1 MNSHRQE
8 KERIQS
14 IADKLADKK
23 TKQEVPVEFQR
34 AQYLARKHD
43 LVGTL
48 LAQAIERGE
57 FDNLEGAGKPLN
69 LEENPFEPVELRMVH
84 KILKDNG
91 FAPAWI
97 ELGKEIDALQ
107 GKFAAEVDYFKRY
120 TRIVFSESRSAA
132 AMRHYETRRDEFY
145 TRSRERL
152 LEISKKILDYNLDC
166 PLQLGRTNIDVAQEM
181 NRLISDLDTVI
192 MNQNNGLDSP

>member
-1 MNSHRQE
+1 MNRHRQE
-8 KERIQS
+8 NERMQN
-14 IADKLADKK
+14 IADKLAEKK
-23 TKQEVPVEFQR
+23 TKREVPVEFQR

-48 LAQAIERGE
+48 LAQALERGE

-107 GKFAAEVDYFKRY
+107 GKFATEVDYFKRY

-132 AMRHYETRRDEFY
+132 AMRHYETRRDDFY
-145 TRSRERL
+145 NRSQERL
-152 LEISKKILDYNLDC
+152 EEIFKKILDYNLNC

-181 NRLISDLDTVI
+181 RCLRASVEEVAGKKVKAT
-192 MNQNNGLDSP
+192 Q

>member
-1 MNSHRQE
+1 MNRHRQE
-8 KERIQS
+8 NERMQN

-23 TKQEVPVEFQR
+23 TKQAVPVEFQR

-48 LAQAIERGE
+48 LAQAVERGE

-91 FAPAWI
+91 FAPSWI

-120 TRIVFSESRSAA
+120 TLIVFSESRSAA
-132 AMRHYETRRDEFY
+132 AIRHYEARREDFY
-145 TRSRERL
+145 SRSQERL
-152 LEISKKILDYNLDC
+152 LEIYKKILDYNLNC

-181 NRLISDLDTVI
+181 DRLRESMEALDPEHTS
-192 MNQNNGLDSP
+192 G

>member
-1 MNSHRQE
+1 MNRPGHKNEQM
-8 KERIQS
+8 QS
-14 IADKLADKK
+14 IADKVADKK
-23 TKQEVPVEFQR
+23 IKQEVPVEFQR

-48 LAQAIERGE
+48 LAQALERGE

-107 GKFAAEVDYFKRY
+107 AKLAAEVDYFQRY

-132 AMRHYETRRDEFY
+132 AISHYETRREEFY
-145 TRSRERL
+145 SRSQERL
-152 LEISKKILDYNLDC
+152 EEIAKKILDYNLNC
-166 PLQLGRTNIDVAQEM
+166 PLQLGRTNIDVAQKM
-181 NRLISDLDTVI
+181 ASLVRDLENEV
-192 MNQNNGLDSP
+192 PH